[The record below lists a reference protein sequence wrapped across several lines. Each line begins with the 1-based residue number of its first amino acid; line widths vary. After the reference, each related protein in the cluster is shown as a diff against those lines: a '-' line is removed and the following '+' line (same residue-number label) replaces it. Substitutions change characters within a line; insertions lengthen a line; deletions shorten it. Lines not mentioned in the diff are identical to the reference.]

1 MGSAY
6 LAHPDFRRP
15 LAEELDRRGIRIERW
30 HDDLAITDAP
40 AVPSVWAANVWSATE
55 IVSVG
60 SIADAARALTTR
72 QRNWSMFAPVH
83 RGRAKLIDDRLP
95 HVSAKP
101 LDLGAPAPTAPLG
114 SWTLLDPSTL
124 LLSAACTSPF
134 PNGEPRF
141 IEDRNGPPNRAY
153 LKLWEALAV
162 IGQHPR
168 PGERCLDLGASPGG
182 WTWTIARLGA
192 EVLAIDRAP
201 LASTVA
207 RLPGVSW
214 RQGSAFGVDPADH
227 GQIDWV
233 FSDVIAY
240 PDRLARLARRW
251 VESGR
256 TRHVV
261 CTIKLQGA
269 TDHDA
274 IDELGTI
281 PGAVV
286 RHLFHNKHEVTF
298 AWHASATG

>member
-15 LAEELDRRGIRIERW
+15 LVEELDRRGTEIRYW
-30 HDDLAITDAP
+30 HGDLAVTDDP
-40 AVPSVWAANVWSATE
+40 AVASVWAANVWSDTDVVE
-55 IVSVG
+55 VR
-60 SIADAARALTTR
+60 SIADAARALTDR
-72 QRNWSMFAPVH
+72 QRNWALYAPLH
-83 RGRAKLIDDRLP
+83 RGRARLVEQRLP

-101 LDLGAPAPTAPLG
+101 LDLGMPAPSAPLG
-114 SWTLLDPSTL
+114 SWTLLDPTTL
-124 LLSAACTSPF
+124 LLSGACTSPF

-141 IEDRNGPPNRAY
+141 VEDRTGPPNRAY

-162 IGQHPR
+162 AGRHPQ

-192 EVLAIDRAP
+192 DVLAIDRAP
-201 LASTVA
+201 LDHHVA
-207 RLPGVSW
+207 RMPGVSW

-227 GQIDWV
+227 PSLDWV

-240 PDRLARLARRW
+240 PDRLARMARRW
-251 VESGR
+251 VDSGR
-256 TRHVV
+256 TDHVV
-261 CTIKLQGA
+261 CTIKLQGE

-274 IDELGTI
+274 IDELRSV
-281 PGAVV
+281 PGATV

-298 AWHASATG
+298 TWHAAGSA